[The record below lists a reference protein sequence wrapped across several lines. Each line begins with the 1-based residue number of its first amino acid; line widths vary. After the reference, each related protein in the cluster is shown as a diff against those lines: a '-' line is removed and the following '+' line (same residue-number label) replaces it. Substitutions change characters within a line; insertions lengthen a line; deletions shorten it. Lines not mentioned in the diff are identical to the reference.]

1 MEETEKEIAPPPQ
14 TEPPAPASEGAAMAI
29 AGPASL
35 AKTGDAN
42 HEAPSRF
49 APSSGPVQSDAT
61 PVEDA
66 KMEPPALEGSQ
77 RESPGENAIP
87 VRPRKEQPPFL
98 QTPTG
103 RGILAA
109 CAGLAIAAMAL
120 VFMLRESQT
129 KKHDPYPSPTAT
141 PGASGTPV
149 GSADFVKQTQQITAT
164 PEVSS
169 TSIRTTDILDR
180 MRGGQSGADLI
191 RETLAKNAPESTPNV
206 SNRAQI
212 VPVTTPLPS
221 GVGAATKEEPFV
233 NSLGMSFVPVPG
245 TNVLFSVWETRMKDY
260 QAFCDATGR
269 TWHKPS
275 FQQSADHPAAEVSLY
290 NAYTFC
296 EWLSRKE
303 GKNYRLPTDDE
314 WSCAVGIGDQEN
326 AAATPISKSKKIA
339 NVFPWGRQWPPPR
352 DAGNYLGE
360 ECTTPAG
367 LAALKTARYDGL
379 NSLVIEGFNDGI
391 VLTAAVGSFGPNK
404 LGIYD
409 LGGNVWEWCQ
419 DKDEPGSAFGVL
431 RGGSWCNGNRDG
443 LLSSSRFSIGPDY
456 RFDYF
461 GFRVVVEADS
471 GRWCDVP

>member
-1 MEETEKEIAPPPQ
+1 MAHDVFISHSNQDKAVAHAMCSRLEQAGIRCWIAPRDVRPGRNWGSEIIRGFGQCEGDDRGAERECEYFAPGYERGRARIRQGDRCHPRPHGGGGALGSARVFPSSEHWLDAITPPLEAHIDRLAHTVKEYLIEQGWTGKEGTAASTTAPPATAEPISEETADEIPRTDVVSHTTRSGVPEPPLTVSGSAQGEVASLKEAIEETEKEIAPPPQ

-42 HEAPSRF
+42 HDAPSRF
-49 APSSGPVQSDAT
+49 APSSGPVQSDGT

-87 VRPRKEQPPFL
+87 VRPRKEQLPFL

-120 VFMLRESQT
+120 VFVLSESQT

-169 TSIRTTDILDR
+169 TPIRTTDILDR

-191 RETLAKNAPESTPNV
+191 REPLAKNAPESTPNI

-212 VPVTTPLPS
+212 VPVTTPPSLPS

-245 TNVLFSVWETRMKDY
+245 TSPTFSTR
-260 QAFCDATGR
+260 G
-269 TWHKPS
+269 
-275 FQQSADHPAAEVSLY
+275 
-290 NAYTFC
+290 
-296 EWLSRKE
+296 
-303 GKNYRLPTDDE
+303 
-314 WSCAVGIGDQEN
+314 EN
-326 AAATPISKSKKIA
+326 
-339 NVFPWGRQWPPPR
+339 
-352 DAGNYLGE
+352 
-360 ECTTPAG
+360 
-367 LAALKTARYDGL
+367 
-379 NSLVIEGFNDGI
+379 
-391 VLTAAVGSFGPNK
+391 
-404 LGIYD
+404 
-409 LGGNVWEWCQ
+409 
-419 DKDEPGSAFGVL
+419 
-431 RGGSWCNGNRDG
+431 
-443 LLSSSRFSIGPDY
+443 
-456 RFDYF
+456 
-461 GFRVVVEADS
+461 
-471 GRWCDVP
+471 